1 MSKKAKVEVKI
12 LNTNAEHCVCCG
24 RIIPEGRQICPIC
37 QEQIDKWHIPIDLF
51 EDKEDEDNGT
61 ERN

>member
-1 MSKKAKVEVKI
+1 MSKEAKVEVKV

-51 EDKEDEDNGT
+51 EDKEDEDDGT

>member
-1 MSKKAKVEVKI
+1 MSKKGKVEVKV
-12 LNTNAEHCVCCG
+12 LNTNAERCVCCG

-37 QEQIDKWHIPIDLF
+37 QEQIDKWHIPIDMLKYE
-51 EDKEDEDNGT
+51 EDDDDGT